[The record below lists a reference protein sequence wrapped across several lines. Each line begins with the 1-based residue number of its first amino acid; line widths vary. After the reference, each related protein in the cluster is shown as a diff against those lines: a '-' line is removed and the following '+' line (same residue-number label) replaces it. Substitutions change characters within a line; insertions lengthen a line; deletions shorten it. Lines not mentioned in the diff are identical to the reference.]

1 MDSDKLTDYYIKVKS
16 YVDDYISKWN
26 VRPSRLKKY
35 LNRNRLSDFLESQSL
50 NDVKLIDRVLDDV
63 LSSYIALENDSI
75 LTFENYNFDDDKN
88 DDILS
93 VLFLRMSDSSVDHE
107 KLLADIF
114 DTSLSRIDSIDS
126 TKHLFRVDGLVS
138 DADVMVFD
146 ENDIEVIEENVAD
159 FVRNKLEKESVSVG
173 ISDGVSLD
181 FAVGDFIDFYDLN
194 SHIWSKIDYSFL
206 VQLLGSVFDCE
217 VTEDPNEK
225 YIVCKDPQIM

>member
-16 YVDDYISKWN
+16 YVGDYISTWN

-35 LNRNRLSDFLESQSL
+35 LNRNRLSDFLENQSL

-75 LTFENYNFDDDKN
+75 LTFENYNFVDDN
-88 DDILS
+88 DDLLS
-93 VLFLRMSDSSVDHE
+93 VLFFGMSDSSVDHE

-138 DADVMVFD
+138 DADVMIFD
-146 ENDIEVIEENVAD
+146 ENDIEVLKENVAE
-159 FVRNKLEKESVSVG
+159 FVQNKLRKESVSVG
-173 ISDGVSLD
+173 ISEGISLD
-181 FAVGDFIDFYDLN
+181 FAVGDFIDLYDMN
-194 SHIWSKIDYSFL
+194 SHIWSQVDYNFL
-206 VQLLGSVFDCE
+206 VQLLESVFDCE

-225 YIVCKDPQIM
+225 YIVCKGPQIM

>member
-1 MDSDKLTDYYIKVKS
+1 MDSDKLTDYYIKIKS
-16 YVDDYISKWN
+16 YVGDYISTWN

-35 LNRNRLSDFLESQSL
+35 LNRNRLSDFLENQSL

-75 LTFENYNFDDDKN
+75 LTFENYNFVNDN
-88 DDILS
+88 DDLLSIL
-93 VLFLRMSDSSVDHE
+93 FFGMSDSSVDHE

-138 DADVMVFD
+138 DADVMIFD
-146 ENDIEVIEENVAD
+146 ESDIEVLKENVAE
-159 FVRNKLEKESVSVG
+159 FVQNELRKESVSVG
-173 ISDGVSLD
+173 ISEGISLD
-181 FAVGDFIDFYDLN
+181 FAVGDFIDHYDMN
-194 SHIWSKIDYSFL
+194 SHIWSQVDYNFL
-206 VQLLGSVFDCE
+206 VQLLESVLDCE

-225 YIVCKDPQIM
+225 YIVCKEPQIM